1 MVDAHG
7 RLVGINTM
15 ITGPEVSMAVPVHV
29 AKEFLVG
36 ALELIQQ
43 RTAA

>member
-1 MVDAHG
+1 MVDALG

-15 ITGPEVSMAVPVHV
+15 ITGPEVAMAVPVHI
-29 AKEFLVG
+29 AKQFLVG
-36 ALELIQQ
+36 ALRLLQR

>member
-15 ITGPEVSMAVPVHV
+15 MAGPGVGVAVPVHV
-29 AKEFLVG
+29 VKRFLHQKLNDR
-36 ALELIQQ
+36 AL
-43 RTAA
+43 